1 MLGLSEHDIDPSKPV
16 HTYDI
21 DSLVAIELKNWL
33 AREIG
38 ADIEVFVL
46 LGNMLLEKVS
56 AMAAETSRYR

>member
-1 MLGLSEHDIDPSKPV
+1 M